1 MTALRYDTWIR
12 RKVIAF
18 RTETDGIEFLSDF
31 SIFKRKTA
39 KEVYAEARNFNK
51 LSFGDTLIQK
61 ARPKE
66 KQPAN
71 PPTLPAKPKE
81 RWRGGYKSHATILIT
96 TRAATATATITTK
109 VAADPP
115 MTGEATAGMEEITK
129 TEEMVIDSETS
140 NPNEPPERTHTGS
153 PLEDT
158 SHVTKPEMREH
169 IPPTPAQTTVWPEEI
184 ISEMNVQQWVDALQN
199 TALLPEF
206 QDVLNGFE
214 HGFNQGIPEH
224 NLGNGTCFY
233 TPPPNHSSALLAKDR
248 MEESIKK
255 EIQAGQEF
263 GPYST
268 DQLSTRFAFFR
279 TNPSGAVVKG
289 DGSVRPVNNL
299 SFPRNKPKIP
309 SVSSSVDKSDYT
321 TTWDNFKTVSR
332 FLRRQTKPLK
342 EPTLEDQHF
351 LLGYR
356 WNTLLSYSTGIRKY
370 LKFANEN
377 AESPTGHDIAAN
389 TLVKY
394 LAGLQAWHLYH
405 EVKYPD
411 TKQKKKAAGLAILLG
426 IVDCSVNTSEEGKV
440 IVDSATVAFWGWQ
453 EFPSSL
459 PNLNPG
465 PYEKRQH
472 S

>member
-1 MTALRYDTWIR
+1 MVLNSSLISPSSNGKPPKRSTQKQGTSTSSALATP
-12 RKVIAF
+12 
-18 RTETDGIEFLSDF
+18 L
-31 SIFKRKTA
+31 FKRRA
-39 KEVYAEARNFNK
+39 
-51 LSFGDTLIQK
+51 LITPTPTIQT
-61 ARPKE
+61 RPKE

-129 TEEMVIDSETS
+129 TEEMVIDSET
-140 NPNEPPERTHTGS
+140 
-153 PLEDT
+153 
-158 SHVTKPEMREH
+158 
-169 IPPTPAQTTVWPEEI
+169 TP
-184 ISEMNVQQWVDALQN
+184 MLR
-199 TALLPEF
+199 
-206 QDVLNGFE
+206 
-214 HGFNQGIPEH
+214 
-224 NLGNGTCFY
+224 NGTVE
-233 TPPPNHSSALLAKDR
+233 R
-248 MEESIKK
+248 
-255 EIQAGQEF
+255 
-263 GPYST
+263 
-268 DQLSTRFAFFR
+268 
-279 TNPSGAVVKG
+279 
-289 DGSVRPVNNL
+289 
-299 SFPRNKPKIP
+299 
-309 SVSSSVDKSDYT
+309 
-321 TTWDNFKTVSR
+321 
-332 FLRRQTKPLK
+332 